1 VTVVNFLNF
10 KNRAKQRVYDLLSEK
25 FHLFEGVFGA
35 SDEVLGVIERGV
47 DIERRI
53 LEIVQAGRCETE
65 IDTAF
70 DALQDEL
77 QAEINEQVLDA
88 RKRLLESV
96 DEQAV
101 SQLKT
106 RDDEIRQN
114 LSAFEKVLLLVARA
128 ELPEARFH
136 DHDPRRFDWNGD
148 TYTTEWPLADEQG
161 WKFFRLIEGTLAPT
175 IIERAKARTFD
186 APERLRFDLS
196 AYPGLVGRRGTPAR
210 PRRLASGLSKLRIAS
225 PTVSREHLAIAAF
238 ADTGE
243 AVHPDTV
250 ERLMAVPAT
259 ILETAGQ
266 LPEEALARLAAERK
280 AALLEQ
286 AEQENGAWLDAENE
300 KLDAYADDLERAFEM
315 EVKALE
321 AEIREAKKAL
331 RGASLPMTQKLAEK
345 RRISGL
351 EAKRDKMKIEF
362 FDRRAQ
368 IRDEVEAMLDR
379 IQESLKIE
387 PTLTPLFTLRWEI
400 V

>member
-1 VTVVNFLNF
+1 MTVVNFLNF

-70 DALQDEL
+70 DALQAEL

-136 DHDPRRFDWNGD
+136 DHDPRRFDCNGD
-148 TYTTEWPLADEQG
+148 IYTTEWALADEQG

-186 APERLRFDLS
+186 APERLRFDPS
-196 AYPGLVGRRGTPAR
+196 AYPGLLADVERLRGQGGWLR
-210 PRRLASGLSKLRIAS
+210 VSKLRIAS

-315 EVKALE
+315 EAKALE

>member
-70 DALQDEL
+70 DALQAEL

-196 AYPGLVGRRGTPAR
+196 AYPGLLADVERLRGQGGWLR
-210 PRRLASGLSKLRIAS
+210 VSKLRIAS